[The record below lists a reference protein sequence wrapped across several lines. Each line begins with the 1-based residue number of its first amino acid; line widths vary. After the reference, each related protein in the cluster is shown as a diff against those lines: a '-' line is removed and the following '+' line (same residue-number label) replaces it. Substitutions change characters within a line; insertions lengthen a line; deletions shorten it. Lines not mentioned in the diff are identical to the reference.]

1 MRSVLAAVALGLST
15 CLMTPVL
22 AETTAVPEAA
32 PTLTFERVFASP
44 SLDGPAPRQVRL
56 SPDGRYLTLLRNRPE
71 ERERY
76 DLWGYDIE
84 TGEWRM
90 LVDSAKLGTGREL
103 SEDEKMQRERARV
116 GSLRGIISYQ
126 WASDGSGV
134 LVPLDGDL
142 FLAKLDGTVTRL
154 TDTEGTELNPG
165 LSSKGG
171 YVAFV
176 RDRRLWVGPVGGEAK
191 PITPEGEAETIRWG
205 EAEFVA
211 QEEMARLQGYWWSP
225 DDKRIVVQR
234 TDEASVGVVTRAA
247 IGAKGTKVFDQRYP
261 AAGTDNA
268 VVDLYV
274 IAPDGANKVKV
285 DLGLNADIY
294 VARVDWA
301 PDGSAVYVQRQD
313 RAQTK
318 IDMLAVDPATGAA
331 RILFTETA
339 ARPDYWINLSDN
351 YRFLGDGS
359 LLWWSE
365 RDGFGHFYRFAN
377 GQWTQLTRG
386 TLPTT
391 TLVGVDE
398 AAGTFT
404 YQATTD
410 VLTQQIYRARLD
422 GTGEPELLTDPAFT
436 NAASMDASGRLLYV
450 SRSNPNQPPQSYLAT
465 PDGKRVA
472 WIEENRVEGEHAY
485 APFLAGHAVPEFGTI
500 AAEDGTPL
508 HWMMLK
514 PKMKP
519 GKRYPVFFSHY
530 GGPGPQMV
538 TKGWGGALAQAVVDR
553 GYIYF
558 VLDNRGSANRGVDFE
573 QPIYRAM
580 GGVEVRDQKT
590 GALFLKSLDFVDPGK
605 IATYGWSYGG
615 YMTLKMLEADP
626 GLYAAGIAGAPVT
639 RWELYDTHYTERY
652 MGDPREVQEAY
663 DKASAIPEATKIADP
678 LLLIHGMADDN
689 VIFENASELISVLQ
703 ENNVPFEMMLYPG
716 YTHRVSGPKIGPHVW
731 NSIFRF
737 LESHGVTPPE

>member
-1 MRSVLAAVALGLST
+1 MRSVLAAVALSLST
-15 CLMTPVL
+15 CLTTPVL
-22 AETTAVPEAA
+22 AETATMAEAA
-32 PTLTFERVFASP
+32 PALTFERVFASP
-44 SLDGPAPRQVRL
+44 GLDGPAPRQVKL
-56 SPDGRYLTLLRNRPE
+56 SPDGRYLTLLRNRADD
-71 ERERY
+71 RDRY

-84 TGEWRM
+84 TREWRM
-90 LVDSAKLGTGREL
+90 LVDSEALGSGREL

-116 GSLRGIISYQ
+116 GSLKGIISYQ

-142 FLAKLDGTVTRL
+142 FLARLDGTVTQL
-154 TDTEGTELNPG
+154 TDTEGTELNPK

-171 YVAFV
+171 FVSFV
-176 RDRRLWVGPVGGEAK
+176 RDRRLWVGPVGGEAQ
-191 PITPEGEAETIRWG
+191 PITPADEADTIRWG

-225 DDKRIVVQR
+225 NDDRIAVQR
-234 TDEASVGVVTRAA
+234 TDEAAVGIVTRAA
-247 IGAKGTKVFDQRYP
+247 IGATGTKVFDQRYP

-268 VVDLYV
+268 VVELFV
-274 IAPDGANKVKV
+274 MNPDGSGKVKV
-285 DLGLNADIY
+285 DLGLDLDIY
-294 VARVDWA
+294 VARVDWG
-301 PDGSAVYVQRQD
+301 PDDYLYVQRQD

-318 IDMLAVDPATGAA
+318 IDMLKVDPATGASQ
-331 RILFTETA
+331 IWFTETA

-351 YRFLGDGS
+351 YRFLKDGS

-365 RDGFGHFYRFAN
+365 RDGYGHFYRYAG
-377 GQWTQLTRG
+377 GQWQQLTRG
-386 TLPTT
+386 TSPVTS
-391 TLVGVDE
+391 LVGVDE
-398 AAGTFT
+398 TAGTFT

-436 NAASMDASGRLLYV
+436 NSASMDWAGRLLYV
-450 SRSNPNQPPQSYLAT
+450 SRSNPTQPPQSYLAT
-465 PDGKRVA
+465 PDGARVA
-472 WIEENRVEGEHAY
+472 WIEENRVEGDHPY
-485 APFLAGHAVPEFGTI
+485 APFLASHVMPEYGTLP
-500 AAEDGTPL
+500 AEDGTPL

-514 PKMKP
+514 PKIEP
-519 GKRYPVFFSHY
+519 GKHYPVFFSHY

-538 TKGWGGALAQAVVDR
+538 TKGWGGALAQSIVDK
-553 GYIYF
+553 GYVYF

-573 QPIYRAM
+573 QPLYRAI
-580 GGVEVRDQKT
+580 GGAEVRDQKA
-590 GALFLKSLDFVDPGK
+590 GAEWLKSLEFVDPAK
-605 IATYGWSYGG
+605 IAIYGWSYGG
-615 YMTLKMLEADP
+615 YMTLKQLEADP
-626 GLYAAGIAGAPVT
+626 GLYAAGISGAPVT

-652 MGDPREVQEAY
+652 MGDPREVPEAY
-663 DKASAIPEATKIADP
+663 EKASAIPEATKISDP

-689 VIFENASELISVLQ
+689 VVFENSSELISVLQ

-737 LESHGVTPPE
+737 LEAHGVTPPE